1 MFALLHINRSQY
13 TSLDV
18 LILSLELSYC
28 SEDLSGD
35 RPGINCL
42 WGGGSCYTSPGGD
55 GNYSWVIYK

>member
-1 MFALLHINRSQY
+1 M
-13 TSLDV
+13 
-18 LILSLELSYC
+18 LIFFLELSYC

-55 GNYSWVIYK
+55 GNYSWVIYQLYILSYLVVI